1 MKPTAP
7 NVLSGTVSPVSRGVV
22 TVWRGG
28 RVVAHPRVDSR
39 GRFTTQIRL
48 RAGFYRVEV
57 GETAR
62 FAPATTSLTVTPRLL
77 ALLR

>member
-1 MKPTAP
+1 
-7 NVLSGTVSPVSRGVV
+7 
-22 TVWRGG
+22 
-28 RVVAHPRVDSR
+28 VVAHPQIDSR
-39 GRFTTQIRL
+39 GRFSAPLRL

-62 FAPATTSLTVTPRLL
+62 FAPATTSLAVTPRLL